1 MIQIDDSDLR
11 RAMSHLARAMRAEGV
26 SKKIK
31 RDTSKKLRT
40 LMRPMVDKRRAA
52 IMRLPSSGLA
62 QGESMRSAIAKKI
75 VASTR
80 WSGKS
85 GGVSI
90 IQRAR
95 GMPRQFQMAGRAF
108 NRAEGWNPQNL
119 AGETVHQQ
127 MTPIEWF
134 DSQADAREAREVR
147 HQIIAALDETAGSLA
162 DEIRRIR

>member
-1 MIQIDDSDLR
+1 MLRIDDSDLR
-11 RAMSHLARAMRAEGV
+11 RAMQHLARAMRAEGV
-26 SKKIK
+26 NKHIK
-31 RDTSKKLRT
+31 RDVSKKLRG
-40 LMRPMVDKRRAA
+40 LMRPLVEKRRAA
-52 IMRLPSSGLA
+52 VLRLPSKGHSG
-62 QGESMRSAIAKKI
+62 QGMRHAIAQKV
-75 VASTR
+75 VAATR

-95 GMPRQFQMAGRAF
+95 GMPRDFQMAGRAF

-119 AGETVHQQ
+119 AGEEEHQQ

-134 DSQADAREAREVR
+134 DSQADPSEARMVR
-147 HQIIAALDETAGSLA
+147 HQVVQALDEVAGTLA